1 MTQPIWLL
9 KPAVL
14 SIHNMVIAEFGGI
27 DGLRDEGLLDS
38 ALARPNNLYSYER
51 SEALA
56 RLAAAYTF
64 GIIQNHPFL
73 DGNKRTGFM
82 CAYVFLGRN
91 GLELRADEVSAATRT
106 LALAASETDEA
117 TYAEWLAQNVFPD
130 G

>member
-1 MTQPIWLL
+1 MREPRWLL
-9 KPAVL
+9 KSAVL
-14 SIHNMVIAEFGGI
+14 SIHNLMIVEFGGI

-51 SEALA
+51 CEALA

-117 TYAEWLAQNVFPD
+117 AYAEWLAQNVP
-130 G
+130 